1 MATSSATSPTP
12 TPSFRRRLQHKHHL
26 SLQTHNIPP
35 SPWPGGTP
43 NTANPGV
50 SSSSGSAS
58 TASTILM
65 SGITSGSMSASAI
78 SPMRRQQQ
86 LFLQHSHSQQ
96 PQQQK
101 EQYPASATA
110 TTRPPLSPRGYS
122 AAAATGQSRFV
133 EGSMNDRVSAAPPAG
148 FLGADD
154 LVDSDDESGEDRDKQ
169 QQVEMDEEE
178 EQIREYRGW
187 GGLDERLGG
196 GGLTGVWGKGKG
208 QGEYTTVAA
217 GAERGSGSGLR
228 TRGGALGGGGGRGG
242 GVVGTASGR
251 YVLRRPRSTAGWI
264 RSGEQQQAGQGQGQS
279 QGQNQGQRGGVVK
292 KTSFLAPLWDGM
304 REKLNLS
311 KSKSSGSIGRVMSSV
326 VGGGATGTV
335 GTAAGENKKLDR
347 DNETEKERLLM
358 LAAQTGGAAPAP
370 SAHPHPSATG
380 YPSREEV
387 LESYKSLV
395 ASGFFQAHAIRGGRH
410 PLPARGGSSVAAA
423 GPSGRSAFAEFN
435 PPIPE
440 SPPSS
445 TRKSFSERM
454 VVSPPGSNVPS
465 VSGRSFADH
474 MAAQQQSQ
482 QQLKPAMSISS
493 SSVHSRHTT
502 NSNSDFNG
510 HMPPPAPPPRGSS
523 HGKSNSIG
531 SPSST
536 LSSPSRGTKRGAS
549 VDLAGDAEMVTRK
562 LVKKLR
568 HSASRLSVELS
579 GARDAN
585 GSSSKPIR
593 RGSKDRNGNRIKSRS
608 GNGKG
613 YYPPL
618 SSSSA
623 KYGAVQQRPATAAG
637 SSPSQGRGHG
647 YSHSYDYGLA
657 SPTGGSSGIFGAA
670 HLAAATPA
678 RHSVDVARPTAATT
692 ATSTAT
698 ATAIVTASKGK
709 LTKARDGRRRRILG
723 LTRRHRSPEDDD
735 QGEEQVREQPQQ
747 PPVQNTVN
755 AQDED
760 VMMLDDPTPAPASSF
775 SNNKLHRNITPPPA
789 SFRSPFAAH
798 PHTKPNLTSATNTN
812 SRNSSFRGGM
822 RAVSNSSAM
831 SIDCEDNGP
840 QRNQGQEYSS
850 GEYRYGYGSGSGSG
864 SGFNGQREEGGGEK
878 PLSIVP
884 DPNQGIPSVP
894 RIPREFC
901 EGGGVVVPA
910 AATSTTGGS
919 FGGFAGFGGF
929 GGAGASGVSVGVGGH
944 GRGERKTAGNRDS
957 GLGQGEGGENVENV
971 PVWG

>member
-50 SSSSGSAS
+50 SGTTSTS

-154 LVDSDDESGEDRDKQ
+154 LVDSDDESGEGRDKQ

-196 GGLTGVWGKGKG
+196 VGLTGVWGKGKG
-208 QGEYTTVAA
+208 HGEYTTVAA

-264 RSGEQQQAGQGQGQS
+264 RSGEQQQAGQGQGQ
-279 QGQNQGQRGGVVK
+279 GQNQGQQRGGVVK

-335 GTAAGENKKLDR
+335 GATAGENKKLDR

-358 LAAQTGGAAPAP
+358 LAAQTGATAPAP

-423 GPSGRSAFAEFN
+423 GQSGRSAFAEFN

-502 NSNSDFNG
+502 HSNSNS

-585 GSSSKPIR
+585 GSSKPIR

-637 SSPSQGRGHG
+637 SSSSQGRGHG

-657 SPTGGSSGIFGAA
+657 SPTGTSAMFGAA

-692 ATSTAT
+692 ATAT
-698 ATAIVTASKGK
+698 ATVTASKGK

-723 LTRRHRSPEDDD
+723 LTRRHRSPEDD
-735 QGEEQVREQPQQ
+735 QGEEQVQEQEQPQQ
-747 PPVQNTVN
+747 PTVQNTVN

-760 VMMLDDPTPAPASSF
+760 VMMLDEPTPAPASSF
-775 SNNKLHRNITPPPA
+775 NNKPHRNITPPPA

-798 PHTKPNLTSATNTN
+798 PHAKANFTPATNSN

-831 SIDCEDNGP
+831 SIDCDEAPKRD
-840 QRNQGQEYSS
+840 EYT
-850 GEYRYGYGSGSGSG
+850 GGYRYGYGSG

-901 EGGGVVVPA
+901 EGVSGGGVVVPA
-910 AATSTTGGS
+910 AGSTTTGS
-919 FGGFAGFGGF
+919 VFGGFAGFGG
-929 GGAGASGVSVGVGGH
+929 AGASAGGVSVGGH
-944 GRGERKTAGNRDS
+944 GRAERKTAGNRDS